1 MRRVVSLHSALA
13 SVTAAALVMVL
24 LMTEVSGMQDAVS
37 AHVDAVSAHVDA
49 VSAHV
54 DAVSAH
60 VDANG
65 RLSDVPAVPWNR
77 VIVAMPDRGVQVFRP
92 PVEAPVS
99 DPFRLPDGPYGPG
112 NRGIEYATDAG
123 DVVRASAGGVVEFAG
138 PVAGNLYVTL
148 DHGGGLLSS
157 YSYLSRMSVSQ
168 GDHVVRGDVI
178 AFASGRPLHFSVRKD
193 GEYVDPAAFI
203 GVRRV
208 RVRLVPVEPYR

>member
-1 MRRVVSLHSALA
+1 MAARIRPVPAAGQVS
-13 SVTAAALVMVL
+13 AAALTVSATVLAAVLAMVL
-24 LMTEVSGMQDAVS
+24 LMAEASGAQDAVS
-37 AHVDAVSAHVDA
+37 AHLEVRD
-49 VSAHV
+49 
-54 DAVSAH
+54 
-60 VDANG
+60 
-65 RLSDVPAVPWNR
+65 RLSGAATLPSNR
-77 VIVAMPDRGVQVFRP
+77 VLVAMPADRGVQVFQP

-112 NRGIEYATDAG
+112 NRGIEYATVAG
-123 DVVRASAGGVVEFAG
+123 DIVRASAGGVVEFAG

-208 RVRLVPVEPYR
+208 SVRLLPVGSYR